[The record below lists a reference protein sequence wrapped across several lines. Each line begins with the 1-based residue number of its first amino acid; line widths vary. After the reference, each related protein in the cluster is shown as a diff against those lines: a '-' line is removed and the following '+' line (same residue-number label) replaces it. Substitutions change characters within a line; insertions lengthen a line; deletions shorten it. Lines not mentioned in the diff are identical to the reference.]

1 MMFTS
6 FDDFSFLKILSFLK
20 AHESEFLSGQDM
32 SDILKISRVAVWKDI
47 KKIRSLGYKIESKQN
62 LGYRLID
69 SSELLLPWEITQNLN
84 TKFLGK
90 RVYYFDSTDSTQNF
104 AMEIASNDK
113 ENGTVIIS
121 KKQTVGRGRMKRK
134 WKSPTGG
141 IWMSII
147 IHPKFDVSYTTLVP
161 IATSLA
167 LCMAIEKIL
176 KIKPELKWPN
186 DVTLKGK
193 KVAGVLVDTSIIS
206 NEIENVVLGI
216 GINFKIKPHE
226 LASTIKKTPNFYGVT
241 TLVKK
246 NEKALPLVQQFLYEL
261 ENVFQLINSRRIKKI
276 KSEWT
281 KRSSTIGRNVSI
293 ITSEGNVNGKAV
305 KIDSDGALIISKG
318 KKAEK
323 ILVGDIIR
331 MINRYI
337 LITFF

>member
-1 MMFTS
+1 MMLTS

-47 KKIRSLGYKIESKQN
+47 KKIRLLGYKIESKQN
-62 LGYRLID
+62 LGYRLVD

-113 ENGTVIIS
+113 ENGTVVIS
-121 KKQTVGRGRMKRK
+121 KKQTGGRGRMKRK

-206 NEIENVVLGI
+206 NEIENMVLGI

-226 LASTIKKTPNFYGVT
+226 LASTIKKTPNFYGVA

-293 ITSEGNVNGKAV
+293 ITSEGNVSGKAV
-305 KIDSDGALIISKG
+305 KIDSDGALIISNG
-318 KKAEK
+318 KKAER
-323 ILVGDIIR
+323 ILVGDI
-331 MINRYI
+331 
-337 LITFF
+337 TQ

>member
-1 MMFTS
+1 MFTS

-121 KKQTVGRGRMKRK
+121 KKQTMGRGRMKRK

-226 LASTIKKTPNFYGVT
+226 LASTIKKTPNFYGVA

-246 NEKALPLVQQFLYEL
+246 NERALPLVHQFLYEL

-318 KKAEK
+318 KKTEK
-323 ILVGDIIR
+323 ILVGDI
-331 MINRYI
+331 
-337 LITFF
+337 THDQ

>member
-1 MMFTS
+1 MFTS

-226 LASTIKKTPNFYGVT
+226 LASTIKKTPNFYGVA

-293 ITSEGNVNGKAV
+293 LTGEGNINGKAV

-323 ILVGDIIR
+323 ILVGDIT
-331 MINRYI
+331 YDQ
-337 LITFF
+337 

>member
-1 MMFTS
+1 MMLTS

-47 KKIRSLGYKIESKQN
+47 KKIRLLGYKIESKQN

-113 ENGTVIIS
+113 ENGTVVIS
-121 KKQTVGRGRMKRK
+121 KKQTGGRGRMKRK

-206 NEIENVVLGI
+206 NEIENMVLGI

-226 LASTIKKTPNFYGVT
+226 LASTIKKTPNFYGVA

-246 NEKALPLVQQFLYEL
+246 NERALPLVHQFLYEL
-261 ENVFQLINSRRIKKI
+261 EKVFQLINSRRIKKI

-293 ITSEGNVNGKAV
+293 ITSEGNVKW
-305 KIDSDGALIISKG
+305 KG
-318 KKAEK
+318 NK
-323 ILVGDIIR
+323 
-331 MINRYI
+331 NR
-337 LITFF
+337 

>member
-1 MMFTS
+1 MFTS

-20 AHESEFLSGQDM
+20 EHESEFLSGQDM

-69 SSELLLPWEITQNLN
+69 SSELLLPWEITHNLD
-84 TKFLGK
+84 TEFLAK
-90 RVYYFDSTDSTQNF
+90 RVYYFDSIASTQNF
-104 AMEIASNDK
+104 AIEIASNDN

-121 KKQTVGRGRMKRK
+121 KKQTGGRGRMNRK
-134 WKSPTGG
+134 WKSPSGG

-147 IHPKFDVSYTTLVP
+147 IHPIFDVSYTTLVP

-206 NEIENVVLGI
+206 NEIENLILGV
-216 GINFKIKPHE
+216 GINFKIKPHQ
-226 LASTIKKTPNFYGVT
+226 LVSTIKKTPNFYGVA

-261 ENVFQLINSRRIKKI
+261 EKVFQWINSRRIKKI
-276 KSEWT
+276 NNEWT

-293 ITSEGNVNGKAV
+293 ITNEGTVNGKAL
-305 KIDSDGALIISKG
+305 KIDNDGALIISKG
-318 KKAEK
+318 KKTER
-323 ILVGDIIR
+323 ILVGDIIQ
-331 MINRYI
+331 
-337 LITFF
+337 

>member
-1 MMFTS
+1 
-6 FDDFSFLKILSFLK
+6 
-20 AHESEFLSGQDM
+20 
-32 SDILKISRVAVWKDI
+32 
-47 KKIRSLGYKIESKQN
+47 
-62 LGYRLID
+62 
-69 SSELLLPWEITQNLN
+69 
-84 TKFLGK
+84 LGK

-147 IHPKFDVSYTTLVP
+147 IHPKFDISYTTLVP

-176 KIKPELKWPN
+176 KIKPKLKWPN

-206 NEIENVVLGI
+206 NKIENMILGI

-226 LASTIKKTPNFYGVT
+226 LASTIKKTPNFYGVA

-246 NEKALPLVQQFLYEL
+246 NGKALPLVQQFLREL

-276 KSEWT
+276 NSEWT

-293 ITSEGNVNGKAV
+293 ITDEGNVNGKAV

-318 KKAEK
+318 KKSER
-323 ILVGDIIR
+323 ILVGDIAHDQ
-331 MINRYI
+331 
-337 LITFF
+337 